1 MTIEEVLEKVPAL
14 QEYIGTMPEDIRKRC
29 VVKVHPPGFII
40 HQKDAVLD
48 YFGIVASGEHRVINE
63 FENGNVFMIERNEPI
78 DFIGEVTILANQ
90 PRTSVTIETTTEN
103 IILYM
108 RRQDFENWIK
118 TDIHFLRLVA
128 SKIAFKLYR
137 SSYNRGAKLFYPPQY
152 LLLDFLIQYAYQH
165 QIERKGQI
173 TVPFTRQEL
182 FEEIGVSVKTL
193 NRTIAKLKAEQLIS
207 ITKGKITMTVKQT
220 EAAKTY
226 LKEIKMF
233 DK

>member
-1 MTIEEVLEKVPAL
+1 
-14 QEYIGTMPEDIRKRC
+14 
-29 VVKVHPPGFII
+29 
-40 HQKDAVLD
+40 
-48 YFGIVASGEHRVINE
+48 
-63 FENGNVFMIERNEPI
+63 MIERNEPI

-108 RRQDFENWIK
+108 SRQDFENWIK

-165 QIERKGQI
+165 KIERKGQI

-220 EAAKTY
+220 EAAQTY